1 MCRNGLSRGLAF
13 LLFTWM
19 GVASGQTVPT
29 AARIESVPL
38 ELTMPERYQVA
49 ESLEPIRRVTLVA
62 PADGFIRS
70 MDVRLGETV
79 RGSQEIAQL
88 DRTEA
93 SARVKL
99 ASAEVKEKQSLSKS
113 SSTSQGQSPD
123 VVEAQIEAAQAK
135 LDLAQLA
142 LDRCTLRAP
151 FGGRIVDL
159 PVCAGQYVLK
169 GTTIAELADLN
180 NLKTLL
186 PVDRREVAAG
196 APLTVH
202 IEGQDVAGKVQAIL
216 PLPEHYT
223 ALRELA
229 TPFAAAWVAFPN
241 TKGDLEPG
249 LRVRPTTIP
258 VAPIAMVPKRAVKQE
273 DARKNEGTIVQVI
286 RNEYVTNVPV
296 RILGET
302 GPERVQITGLL
313 RRSDSLIVS
322 SSVSLLSGTLVRFGE
337 GTASRGVEGVSP
349 NPAYG
354 GADAGIVAP
363 AGSRARGAIPGSAT
377 NQTRPATTAPRAG
390 AAPF

>member
-180 NLKTLL
+180 TEDALA
-186 PVDRREVAAG
+186 RGSSEVAAG

-216 PLPEHYT
+216 PLPEHT
-223 ALRELA
+223 RLCANWPLRL
-229 TPFAAAWVAFPN
+229 PRR
-241 TKGDLEPG
+241 G
-249 LRVRPTTIP
+249 LRFPIP
-258 VAPIAMVPKRAVKQE
+258 R
-273 DARKNEGTIVQVI
+273 
-286 RNEYVTNVPV
+286 
-296 RILGET
+296 ET
-302 GPERVQITGLL
+302 W
-313 RRSDSLIVS
+313 
-322 SSVSLLSGTLVRFGE
+322 
-337 GTASRGVEGVSP
+337 SRGCEFGRRQSQSRPSP
-349 NPAYG
+349 WSLNALSNKRMRG
-354 GADAGIVAP
+354 
-363 AGSRARGAIPGSAT
+363 RTKAR
-377 NQTRPATTAPRAG
+377 
-390 AAPF
+390 

>member
-1 MCRNGLSRGLAF
+1 MCRKGLSRGLALVF
-13 LLFTWM
+13 SWI
-19 GVASGQTVPT
+19 GVACGQTVPT

-38 ELTMPERYQVA
+38 ELTMPERYQIA

-62 PADGFIRS
+62 PADGFVRS
-70 MDVRLGETV
+70 MDVRLGETL

-88 DRTEA
+88 DRAEA

-99 ASAEVKEKQSLSKS
+99 ATAEVKEKQGLLKS
-113 SSTSQGQSPD
+113 SALSQTLTPD

-135 LDLAQLA
+135 LELAQLA

-151 FGGRIVDL
+151 FAGRLVDL

-169 GTTIAELADLN
+169 GMTIAELADLTS
-180 NLKTLL
+180 LKTLL
-186 PVDRREVAAG
+186 PVDRRDVAGG

-202 IEGQDVAGKVQAIL
+202 IEGQDVAGKVLAIL
-216 PLPEHYT
+216 PLPDRYI

-229 TPFAAAWVAFPN
+229 TPFAAAWVAIPN

-249 LRVRPTTIP
+249 LRVRPTAIP

-273 DARKNEGTIVQVI
+273 DARKNEGTMVQVI

-296 RILGET
+296 HILGDT

-313 RRSDSLIVS
+313 RGSDSLIVS
-322 SSVSLLSGTLVRFGE
+322 SSVSLLAGTLVRFGE
-337 GTASRGVEGVSP
+337 GTTSRGVEGVSP
-349 NPAYG
+349 NPAFG
-354 GADAGIVAP
+354 GAEAGITAP
-363 AGSRARGAIPGSAT
+363 GGTRTRGATPGSAPT
-377 NQTRPATTAPRAG
+377 QTRPAT
-390 AAPF
+390 AAPKAGSAPF